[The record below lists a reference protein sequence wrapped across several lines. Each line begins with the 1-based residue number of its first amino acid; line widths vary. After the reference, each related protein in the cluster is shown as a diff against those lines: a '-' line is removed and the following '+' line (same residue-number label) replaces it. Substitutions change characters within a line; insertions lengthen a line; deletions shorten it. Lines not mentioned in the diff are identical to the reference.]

1 MAPRTPAKDKIL
13 QAAARLFYAKGIAA
27 TGVDTITAEAGVAR
41 MSLYNNFASKDEV
54 IEAYIR
60 ARHEEWCG
68 LYRARLERAETPR
81 DRVKAV
87 FEAYRDH
94 ASSAFDHDFRGC
106 GLLNAAAELP
116 VGSPGRE
123 AVREHKEEV
132 ESIIAEHLVDA
143 GMDDAAHDLAEHLA
157 LLLEGAV
164 TRAGLEGT
172 PDLIDRAMAIA
183 ETLLPDVPLHPSL
196 TS

>member
-1 MAPRTPAKDKIL
+1 MTSRTPAKDKIL
-13 QAAARLFYAKGIAA
+13 EAAARLFYANGMAA
-27 TGVDTITAEAGVAR
+27 TGVDTITVEAGVAR

-60 ARHEEWCG
+60 ARHDEWLG
-68 LYRARLERAETPR
+68 LYAARLEHANTPGEKIR
-81 DRVKAV
+81 AV

-94 ASSAFDHDFRGC
+94 ASSAFDHGFRGC

-116 VGSPGRE
+116 AGSPGRE

-132 ESIIAEHLVDA
+132 ESIIAEHLVVA
-143 GMDDAAHDLAEHLA
+143 GMGDAARDLAEHLS

-172 PDLIDRAMAIA
+172 PDLIDRAMDIA
-183 ETLLPDVPLHPSL
+183 QTVLPDVPLHPSS